1 MLEWKQ
7 NDKGNHVT
15 ETPSGSTMV
24 VFKRD
29 DKWNYSCTKR
39 GAMNATFGSK
49 QYDTAD
55 DLMEWIESMTDMS
68 ATPKPIIDRF
78 EYNIEGN
85 ELL

>member
-7 NDKGNHVT
+7 NDKGNWVT
-15 ETPSGSTMV
+15 DTPSGSTMV
-24 VFKRD
+24 VFKRY
-29 DKWNYSCTKR
+29 DKWSYSCTRR

-49 QYDTAD
+49 QYDNAE

-68 ATPKPIIDRF
+68 ATPQPIVDRF